1 MLDESYGTVMKDNS
15 VDNIYRAIEEV
26 VSNTGLREKGQEL
39 CYNRLKDHFTWK
51 HTTDNLERIIE
62 K

>member
-1 MLDESYGTVMKDNS
+1 MKDNS

-26 VSNTGLREKGQEL
+26 VANTGLRKEGQEL
-39 CYNRLKDHFTWK
+39 CYKRLKDNFTWK